1 MSGRGER
8 AGQGRDGPESSR
20 VSGAEQLGVSQCTS
34 LRFGARSSMLRRMQE
49 FDVGIGA
56 VVVLHGHG
64 DEPAAAREWGR
75 RVAPAGWE
83 VVAPGAPRGDD
94 GQRSWFD
101 TGARGADP
109 DGIERS
115 ARKVADLVEQ
125 VRGQGRPVAVVGFS
139 QGGAVALC
147 LGLAQCEP
155 DAVAAVCGFLPD
167 VDDDSFLSRV
177 GTDPDAPPL
186 LLVAG
191 RDDEVVPSF
200 LSTDAAA
207 VLASGG
213 RQVTAVVEPGGHEVT
228 SVAADRVR
236 AWIDGA
242 LSTGVRV
249 SLALPVDRTSTGPE
263 LVSGAAIAELSA
275 AYERFGF
282 DAAYVTDHPAPD
294 DRWLAGGG
302 HQAMEPTVA
311 LATAAAATRHLRLHT
326 NVYVLPYRNP
336 FLAAKSLASLDVV
349 SGGRLIV
356 GVAAGY
362 LKPEFRALGVD
373 FDDRTGRLDD
383 ALEVLPRI
391 WAEDG
396 LAVDGPGYSSRS
408 VTALPRPWQ
417 RPHPPI
423 WVGGNSPAAMRRAVD
438 HAQGWSPF
446 PTPDGVAS
454 AVRTSSISN
463 LDELGAA
470 LRRAHERC
478 DAIGRTEPLTICFV
492 PFSLQGYLHD
502 PASGLGRLVEEVAT
516 LRSMGVDW
524 VALSVPGLARS
535 EIIERSAELAAALE
549 LR

>member
-1 MSGRGER
+1 
-8 AGQGRDGPESSR
+8 
-20 VSGAEQLGVSQCTS
+20 
-34 LRFGARSSMLRRMQE
+34 MLRRMQE

-64 DEPAAAREWGR
+64 DEPSAAREWGR

-83 VVAPGAPRGDD
+83 VVAPGAPRGSD
-94 GQRSWFD
+94 GLRSWFE
-101 TGARGADP
+101 TGSRGADL

-115 ARKVADLVEQ
+115 TRKVAELVEQ

-139 QGGAVALC
+139 QGGALALC
-147 LGLAQCEP
+147 LGLAGCRP
-155 DAVAAVCGFLPD
+155 DAVAAVCAFLPD
-167 VDDDSFLSRV
+167 VDDDSFLGRV
-177 GTDPDAPPL
+177 GTGVDAAPL
-186 LLVAG
+186 LMVAG
-191 RDDEVVPSF
+191 GDDEIVPSF
-200 LSTDAAA
+200 LSTDAATL
-207 VLASGG
+207 LASDG
-213 RQVTAVVEPGGHEVT
+213 RHVTTVVEPGGHEVT
-228 SVAADRVR
+228 TVAADRVR
-236 AWIDGA
+236 TWIDGA
-242 LSTGVRV
+242 LSSGVKV
-249 SLALPVDRTSTGPE
+249 SLALPVDRTSTGAE
-263 LVSGAAIAELSA
+263 LVSGDAIAELSA
-275 AYERFGF
+275 AYERLGF

-294 DRWLAGGG
+294 DRWLSGGG

-311 LATAAAATRHLRLHT
+311 LATAAAATRKLLLHT

-336 FLAAKSLASLDVV
+336 FVAAKSLASLDVV

-362 LKPEFRALGVD
+362 LKPEFHALGVD
-373 FDDRTGRLDD
+373 FDDRTARLED

-396 LAVDGPGYSSRS
+396 LAVDGPGYSSRG

-446 PTPDGVAS
+446 PTPAGVES
-454 AVRTSSISN
+454 AVRTSAIAD
-463 LDELGAA
+463 LDQLRVALG
-470 LRRAHERC
+470 RARERC

-492 PFSLQGYLHD
+492 PFSLQGYLQD
-502 PASGLGRLVEEVAT
+502 PVGGLDALVDEVAT
-516 LRSMGVDW
+516 LVSMGVDW
-524 VALSVPGLARS
+524 VALSVPGLVRS
-535 EIIERSAELAAALE
+535 EIIDRAAALAAALD